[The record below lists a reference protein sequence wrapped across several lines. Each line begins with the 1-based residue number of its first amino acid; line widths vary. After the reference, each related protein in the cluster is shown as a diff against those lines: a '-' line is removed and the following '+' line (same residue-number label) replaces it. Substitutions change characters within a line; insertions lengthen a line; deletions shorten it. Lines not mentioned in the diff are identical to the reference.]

1 MAVTPQSAVG
11 APSPVPPPP
20 GPAGAPMA
28 QPTPNDGARQMG
40 MVQVETAM
48 QMLEK
53 ALPVLGS
60 NTEEG
65 KAALRALH
73 TLSQKFQR
81 QKSEGLVPAQIAEM
95 ARAQQQS
102 PIAQLMAGGQG
113 GGAPAPQAPQAPMPM
128 AA

>member
-1 MAVTPQSAVG
+1 MTPANQQQPQVG

-60 NTEEG
+60 NTPEG
-65 KAALRALH
+65 QAALKALS
-73 TLSQKFQR
+73 TLSSKFQR
-81 QKSEGLVPAQIAEM
+81 QQAQELVPAQIAEL
-95 ARAQQQS
+95 ARSQQQS
-102 PIAQLMAGGQG
+102 PLAQLMQQPGA
-113 GGAPAPQAPQAPMPM
+113 GGAPQGAQTGMPM